1 MMRDRNDK
9 KGFSASLQK
18 KIFKCFNFFYKV
30 FHMSFLE
37 LKKVT
42 KTFGKLAAL
51 EDIDLRVEPGEILG
65 IVGPNGS
72 GKTTLINVISG
83 YFRPTKGEIFFNDQK
98 ISGLRP
104 DRIAA
109 RGIIRTFQSNVL
121 YEGATVIE
129 SMLISSYQ
137 QYKTNHWHSFFNTR
151 TWKDENEK
159 VVGRV
164 IELVKLLDLL
174 NDTFLPAKGLS
185 HGYQR
190 LLGIA
195 MAMIANPNVLL
206 LDEPTTGMNHEEAMF
221 VVDKIK
227 KLREQGVTIIL
238 IEHNMKVLLDVAD
251 RVVVLN
257 FGTKIA
263 EGKPK
268 EVMNKQEV
276 IEAYLGTETV

>member
-1 MMRDRNDK
+1 
-9 KGFSASLQK
+9 
-18 KIFKCFNFFYKV
+18 
-30 FHMSFLE
+30 MSYLE
-37 LKKVT
+37 LKNIT
-42 KTFGKLAAL
+42 KEFGKLAAL
-51 EDIDLRVEPGEILG
+51 EDVDLQVEKGEILG

-83 YFRPTKGEIFFNDQK
+83 YYRPTGGEIFFNAKK

-104 DRIAA
+104 DQIAK

-121 YEGATVIE
+121 YEGTTVVE

-137 QYKTNHWHSFFNTR
+137 QYRTKNWQSFFETR
-151 TWKDENEK
+151 TWKDENET

-174 NDTFLPAKGLS
+174 NDTFLPAEGLS

-190 LLGIA
+190 MLGIA
-195 MAMIANPNVLL
+195 MAMIANPSVLL

-227 KLREQGVTIIL
+227 KINEQGVTVIL
-238 IEHNMKVLLDVAD
+238 IEHNMKVLLDVAT
-251 RVVVLN
+251 RVVVLS

-263 EGKPK
+263 DGKPE

-276 IEAYLGTETV
+276 IEAYLGTETI

>member
-1 MMRDRNDK
+1 
-9 KGFSASLQK
+9 
-18 KIFKCFNFFYKV
+18 
-30 FHMSFLE
+30 MSFLE
-37 LKKVT
+37 LKNVT

-51 EDIDLRVEPGEILG
+51 EDIDLKVEQGEILG

-83 YFRPTKGEIFFNDQK
+83 YFRPTRGEISFNNKK

-104 DRIAA
+104 DRIASQ
-109 RGIIRTFQSNVL
+109 GIIRTFQSNVL

-137 QYKTNHWHSFFNTR
+137 QYKTNHWLSFFNTR

-164 IELVKLLDLL
+164 IELIKLLDLL
-174 NDTFLPAKGLS
+174 NDTFLPADGLS

-195 MAMIANPNVLL
+195 MAMIANPSVLL

>member
-1 MMRDRNDK
+1 
-9 KGFSASLQK
+9 
-18 KIFKCFNFFYKV
+18 
-30 FHMSFLE
+30 MSFLE
-37 LKKVT
+37 LNQVT

-51 EDIDLRVEPGEILG
+51 EDIDLQVNKGEILG

-72 GKTTLINVISG
+72 GKTTLINIISG
-83 YFRPTKGEIFFNDQK
+83 YFRPTKGEILFNGKK

-104 DRIAA
+104 DRIAS
-109 RGIIRTFQSNVL
+109 RGIVRTFQSNVL
-121 YEGATVIE
+121 FEGTTVIE
-129 SMLISSYQ
+129 SMLISAYQ
-137 QYKTNHWHSFFNTR
+137 QYKTNHWQSFFNTR
-151 TWKDENEK
+151 AWKQENEE

-164 IELVKLLDLL
+164 IELIKLLDLL
-174 NDTFLPAKGLS
+174 NDTFLPADGLS

-195 MAMIANPNVLL
+195 MAMITNPSVLL

-227 KLREQGVTIIL
+227 MLREQGVTIIL
-238 IEHNMKVLLDVAD
+238 IEHNMKVLMGVVD

-263 EGKPK
+263 EGKP
-268 EVMNKQEV
+268 EVVMNKQEV
-276 IEAYLGTETV
+276 IEAYLGTELI

>member
-1 MMRDRNDK
+1 
-9 KGFSASLQK
+9 
-18 KIFKCFNFFYKV
+18 
-30 FHMSFLE
+30 MSFLE
-37 LKKVT
+37 LRNIT

-51 EDIDLRVEPGEILG
+51 DNIDLQVEPGGILG

-83 YFRPTKGEIFFNDQK
+83 YFRPTAGEILFNGKK

-104 DRIAA
+104 DRIASQ
-109 RGIIRTFQSNVL
+109 GIIRTFQSNVL
-121 YEGATVIE
+121 YEGTTVIE

-137 QYKTNHWHSFFNTR
+137 QYKTSHWHSFFNTR
-151 TWKDENEK
+151 TWKDENEQ

-164 IELVKLLDLL
+164 IELIKLFDLL
-174 NDTFLPAKGLS
+174 NDTFLPAEGLS

-195 MAMIANPNVLL
+195 MAMIANPSVLL

-227 KLREQGVTIIL
+227 MLRDQGVTIIL

-251 RVVVLN
+251 RVVVLS

-263 EGKPK
+263 EGNPK
-268 EVMNKQEV
+268 EVMNRQEV
-276 IEAYLGTETV
+276 IEAYLGTEMI